1 MTIAP
6 ALAVSHGLLIMTHVT
21 ATGSIAVSDISYF
34 YNLIAAAG
42 VAGVWVMAFL
52 FDWVVTRKA
61 YQKSEDEAAMWRSN
75 YEHERD
81 AHQATREALQIAVQ
95 RTEAGVEAA
104 KMATMLVEALR
115 SRSGR
120 GSDD

>member
-1 MTIAP
+1 
-6 ALAVSHGLLIMTHVT
+6 MTHVT